1 MNITILRPPAITTG
15 LILFYVL
22 LYSLGLLDSMIL
34 TSNALFHL
42 DLNRL
47 SFYPLVFVNF
57 LHLLVGVVVFT
68 PLCAQ
73 FELACGT
80 VRTGIVLNVAAV
92 IPGVLD
98 NIIVKLTG
106 ERIGTKSFCG
116 TSSWILLFSAFLSLN
131 CWSLPVIPINRFIIG
146 VPAWIL
152 PVLLFAAITLVASD
166 FWLIHLLAL
175 CMGFGLGTG
184 HLGFLVDGTTGV
196 VAWIESK
203 IEPGINIL
211 RYIVRFVGE
220 LEARELRRSKLTRA
234 RGRSI
239 VAADEI
245 PMPAAGLTNPIA

>member
-1 MNITILRPPAITTG
+1 MFHIFLQSI
-15 LILFYVL
+15 
-22 LYSLGLLDSMIL
+22 GLLDSMLL
-34 TSNALFHL
+34 TPDAIFRLELS
-42 DLNRL
+42 RL
-47 SFYPLVFVNF
+47 SFYPLVFFNF
-57 LHLLVGVVVFT
+57 VHLLVGVAIFT

-98 NIIVKLTG
+98 NIVVKLTG
-106 ERIGTKSFCG
+106 SRIGTENYCG
-116 TSSWILLFSAFLSLN
+116 TSSWALLFSAFLSLN
-131 CWSLPVIPINRFIIG
+131 CWSLPVIPINQFIIG

-152 PVLLFAAITLVASD
+152 PSIMFAAMAYSASD
-166 FWLIHLLAL
+166 FWIIHFFAL
-175 CMGFGLGTG
+175 CVGFGLGTG

-203 IEPGINIL
+203 LEPGINVL
-211 RYIVRFVGE
+211 RYVVRFVGE

-245 PMPAAGLTNPIA
+245 PLPAGGLTNPVA